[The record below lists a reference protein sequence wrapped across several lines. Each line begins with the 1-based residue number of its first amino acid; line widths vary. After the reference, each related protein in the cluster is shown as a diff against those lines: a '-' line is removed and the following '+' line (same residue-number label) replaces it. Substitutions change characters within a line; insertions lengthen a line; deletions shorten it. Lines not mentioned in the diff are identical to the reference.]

1 MLAKS
6 LSKLIDLKFFF
17 LELAWYEILLLK
29 GTEFAS
35 SEYVTFEL
43 SHTLLLSTFGE
54 ISGLTSGSSVR
65 RKV

>member
-17 LELAWYEILLLK
+17 LELAWYEILLLE
-29 GTEFAS
+29 GTELPS

-43 SHTLLLSTFGE
+43 SHTLCLSTLGE